1 MQILREFITDSF
13 LAQPWLISAI
23 AAAVFAVVPLRRM
36 APLRNAIKQHPLF
49 FAFTE
54 LVFLPTAYIF
64 GYTIIYWLVVEKLSF
79 PEENWPAEIFTL
91 FLILLISW
99 FCGKILH
106 AFIMGKNST
115 GALSPSNYISGLY
128 RWLIYGGC
136 FCLGMGFFVW
146 FQGYSFTGVWIS
158 TGLATALLGFALQQ
172 TLGDFFA
179 GIAIGL
185 EGGFHIGD
193 WIKLEDGKQGS
204 VVDIN
209 WRATWLHDW
218 DNTTHI
224 IPNSKMARQGFTNF
238 GNEYTYYH
246 PWYTIQLPAEID
258 PRFAKQLLLDGI
270 YRCRHILK
278 HPPPVVRLTD
288 ASTVPY
294 TYMCWIYFPNYPAMF
309 RGREELY
316 REIHYVLQKAGVSPA
331 AVTHEWRVRKSEI
344 PVAEPPTIQLALKS
358 QEIFTHLS
366 GDEIEEIAFESQQI
380 HYEAGSKI
388 QYESGEI
395 DAFDIVISGVVE
407 VSMELPSGKKIA
419 ASELKPGDSYG
430 LVSMFTESPI
440 SSDWTAQTDVTLIRI
455 DLESMKRLL
464 EKHPH
469 LTDRI
474 ATVVKQRQEEAE
486 SLRKQDVPEG
496 STSSLREI
504 KTYIKQMLKR
514 PNS

>member
-1 MQILREFITDSF
+1 MQILREFITDNF
-13 LAQPWLISAI
+13 LAHPWLIAAI
-23 AAAVFAVVPLRRM
+23 AAAVFAGVPVRRLPPLRS
-36 APLRNAIKQHPLF
+36 AIKRHPLF

-54 LVFLPTAYIF
+54 LFITPIAYIF
-64 GYTIIYWLVVEKLSF
+64 CYTIIYWLAVEQLSL
-79 PEENWPAEIFTL
+79 PEENWPAEVFTL
-91 FLILLISW
+91 LLILVISW
-99 FCGKILH
+99 LCGKVLH
-106 AFIMGKNST
+106 AFIMGRHIT
-115 GALSPSNYISGLY
+115 RAHSPSNYISGLY

-136 FCLGMGFFVW
+136 LFLGMGFFLW

-204 VVDIN
+204 VIDIN

-224 IPNSKMARQGFTNF
+224 IPNSKLARQGFTNF
-238 GNEYTYYH
+238 GNEYSYYH
-246 PWYTIQLPAEID
+246 PWYTIQLPAEIE

-270 YRCRHILK
+270 YRCKYILK

-288 ASTVPY
+288 ASTIPY

-331 AVTHEWRVRKSEI
+331 AVTHEWRVRKSET

-358 QEIFTHLS
+358 QEIFTHIPD
-366 GDEIEEIAFESQQI
+366 DEIEEIAYESQQL

-388 QYESGEI
+388 QYDTGEV

-407 VSMELPSGKKIA
+407 VSMQLPSGKKISA
-419 ASELKPGDSYG
+419 GELKPGDSYG
-430 LVSMFTESPI
+430 LVSMFTDTPI
-440 SSDWTAQTDVTLIRI
+440 SSDWIAQTDVTLIRI
-455 DLESMKRLL
+455 DLESMKKLL
-464 EKHPH
+464 EKHPY

-474 ATVVKQRQEEAE
+474 ANVVKQRQDEAE
-486 SLRKQDVPEG
+486 NLRMQDVTEG

-504 KTYIKQMLKR
+504 KPT
-514 PNS
+514 